1 MVHNSVN
8 NLIFI
13 QDNIKDK
20 LNIANFPTVI
30 AVSKKFRISEI
41 IPLINHG
48 HKHFGENQVQEALE
62 KWTDIKND
70 FQDIKLHMVGKL
82 QTNKVKYAVNIF
94 DFIHSLDN
102 YKLAEK
108 ISSEQIK
115 IGKKIKIFIQVNIGN
130 ETQKNG
136 IDIENLEKFHKDCVS
151 NLDLDI
157 IGLMC
162 LPPND
167 KASVSYFSKMKD
179 LSQGSGLNE
188 LSMGMSNDYI
198 EASEE
203 GSTFVRIGSKI
214 FGERPR

>member
-1 MVHNSVN
+1 
-8 NLIFI
+8 
-13 QDNIKDK
+13 
-20 LNIANFPTVI
+20 
-30 AVSKKFRISEI
+30 
-41 IPLINHG
+41 
-48 HKHFGENQVQEALE
+48 
-62 KWTDIKND
+62 
-70 FQDIKLHMVGKL
+70 MVGKL

-136 IDIENLEKFHKDCVS
+136 IDIENIEKFHKECVS

-162 LPPND
+162 LPPSD
-167 KASVSYFSKMKD
+167 KTSVSYFSRMKD
-179 LSQGSGLNE
+179 LSQGLGLNE

-214 FGERPR
+214 FGERSR